1 MSAAVA
7 PARRPFPL
15 FIAGIA
21 LTQILGWGTTFYLPS
36 ILDEPIGRDL
46 GLGRDVIYGGIT
58 VMLFVAAMAG
68 PSLGAWIDRSGAR
81 QPLLIGK
88 LLLGAG
94 LVGIGLSVG
103 PLSYLASWLL
113 IGLATPLALSIGSL
127 AAVTQSF
134 PERGRRGLSALLLF
148 GGLSNGLVWP
158 LTGWLEVNLGWR
170 AVCFIYAGLQVFLCL
185 PLVHGLV
192 RAPAAP
198 KAADPDATAPTPGQ
212 LTPAQRRHGFWL
224 LIVAAGFSGLVSW
237 GLPLYFVAMFREAG
251 MDTGMAIILASV
263 TAYATFFARIT
274 DFALAGRVT
283 GVRIAAA
290 ASLGSPIVFVMMLVT
305 LGLMEPGGAQI
316 AALGAAMA
324 IYGVATGLIATS
336 RATLPF
342 ELFGSSGYASMLG
355 RLSFFLNLMFA
366 ASPLLFAFIYERAG
380 QQMALWVGLAG
391 SLCAAI
397 AYLRLDALVG
407 GAMPRPEASRP
418 A

>member
-58 VMLFVAAMAG
+58 VMLFVAALAG
-68 PSLGAWIDRSGAR
+68 PGLGAWIDRSGAR

-88 LLLGAG
+88 LLLGVG
-94 LVGIGLSVG
+94 LVGIGLSTG
-103 PLSYLASWLL
+103 PVTYLASWLL

-192 RAPAAP
+192 RAPAAS
-198 KAADPDATAPTPGQ
+198 AAAEADDSAPTPGQ
-212 LTPAQRRHGFWL
+212 LTAAQRRHGFWL

-251 MDTGMAIILASV
+251 MDAGMAIILASV
-263 TAYATFFARIT
+263 TAYATFFARVT
-274 DFALAGRVT
+274 DFALAGRFT

-290 ASLGSPIVFVMMLVT
+290 ASLGSPIVFVMMLAA
-305 LGLMEPGGAQI
+305 LGLMAPGGAQL

-342 ELFGSSGYASMLG
+342 EMFGSSGYASMLG

-407 GAMPRPEASRP
+407 GAMPRPEASGP